1 MAKRR
6 KRRSQAVLTERAM
19 KDIRNLHR
27 DHLREI
33 SAILTNVLGFPVK
46 VSPVRAQ
53 EVLTPPKRKKAKV
66 TRRIAHVAGYQEE
79 PKPEHLEPD
88 DVTDLARDEVGI

>member
-6 KRRSQAVLTERAM
+6 KRRSSAVLTERAM

-27 DHLREI
+27 EHLKEI

-46 VSPVRAQ
+46 VSPVRAT
-53 EVLTPPKRKKAKV
+53 EVLRLPRKKKGGKV
-66 TRRIAHVAGYQEE
+66 TRRVAHVAGYQEE
-79 PKPEHLEPD
+79 PPPD
-88 DVTDLARDEVGI
+88 HEAASGAAVHEDPVGF